1 MNPWS
6 VKGLKGTVGNPLS
19 VRFEVYHCESLI
31 CQRFEGY
38 RCESGLPLFKRKVT
52 WNYINVVLTFNECKY
67 GLIKFEPRVR
77 KFVCKISLEGIV
89 RCRRKFVTNILI
101 LTNLLFRKRLRNKVT
116 SVSEMFDCSQTFSVD
131 LLEFYWKVEI
141 LRILNKIF
149 NIMMIKKELIP

>member
-1 MNPWS
+1 MSILDLSDLKDTVVNPWS
-6 VKGLKGTVGNPLS
+6 VKGLKGTFVNPWSVKGLKGTIVNPWSVKGLEDTIVNPWSVKGLEDTVVNPWS

-89 RCRRKFVTNILI
+89 LCRRKFVII
-101 LTNLLFRKRLRNKVT
+101 
-116 SVSEMFDCSQTFSVD
+116 
-131 LLEFYWKVEI
+131 I
-141 LRILNKIF
+141 
-149 NIMMIKKELIP
+149 